1 MSADRIARHGFAP
14 GWLFFSF
21 IAALALL
28 KGIRMPNR
36 WATTHYLFNYQ
47 TGFMKRSLWGEV
59 LSRLLGGW
67 TSKYFVLAAVA
78 LAIFV
83 LLVSLLVVLCRRIPE
98 TPVRV
103 PFLVVFL
110 ASPALTFAAHLSGY
124 LEQIA
129 YVCILFLVLQ
139 RRSWPLQVLSA
150 CAAAILLPAV
160 HEAAVFWVGGLSA
173 LVVAAGP
180 LARGRRLAWRAGACA
195 LLILLWTAS
204 TLAVINNGKVTKER
218 AERVREDR
226 TAFADIRPR
235 QDAFQTLTVPLD
247 SSLADMRQR
256 WADRN
261 MQVEA
266 GYSALVFGPSLLFF
280 AVLAFRRVRRIDS
293 DRAGRIFAAL
303 LVVAAVAGP
312 LCLHVVGWD
321 THRWNAMA
329 AMNAGIAAAILLIAT
344 PAPADISAVQRPLAS
359 RLASAA
365 FALCLWNIAA
375 DPTLFDEY
383 GPAHPPFQY
392 QIQFLR
398 EAIESR
404 DPALWIP
411 RPGN

>member
-1 MSADRIARHGFAP
+1 MSADRSARASFAP

-47 TGFMKRSLWGEV
+47 TGFMKRALWGDV
-59 LSRLLGGW
+59 LWRVLGGW
-67 TSKYFVLAAVA
+67 TSKYFVLAMIA
-78 LAIFV
+78 LAIFAL
-83 LLVSLLVVLCRRIPE
+83 LLVLLVVLCRRIPE
-98 TPVRV
+98 TAVRV

-110 ASPALTFAAHLSGY
+110 ASPALTFAAHLAGY

-129 YVCILFLVLQ
+129 YIGVLFIVLQ
-139 RRSWPLQVLSA
+139 RRSWTLQVLSA

-160 HEAAVFWVGGLSA
+160 HEASVFWVGGLSA
-173 LVVAAGP
+173 LVVVAGP
-180 LARGRRLAWRAGACA
+180 LARGRRLVWRAGAC
-195 LLILLWTAS
+195 LLLMVLWSAS

-226 TAFADIRPR
+226 TAFADLRPR
-235 QDAFQTLTVPLD
+235 QDAFQTLTVPLSD
-247 SSLADMRQR
+247 SLADMRQR

-266 GYSALVFGPSLLFF
+266 GYSALVFGPSLAFF
-280 AVLAFRRVRRIDS
+280 SVLASRRIRRLDPDRVGRVLTAVLF
-293 DRAGRIFAAL
+293 
-303 LVVAAVAGP
+303 VAAAAGP
-312 LCLHVVGWD
+312 LCLHIAGWD

-329 AMNAGIAAAILLIAT
+329 AMNAGIAAAILLIA
-344 PAPADISAVQRPLAS
+344 APASSDASVVPRQMAS
-359 RLASAA
+359 RIATVG

-398 EAIESR
+398 EAISSR
-404 DPALWIP
+404 DPALWLP

>member
-1 MSADRIARHGFAP
+1 MSADRTARASFAP

-36 WATTHYLFNYQ
+36 WAATHYLFNYQ
-47 TGFMKRSLWGEV
+47 TGFMKRALWGDV
-59 LSRLLGGW
+59 LWRVLGGW

-78 LAIFV
+78 LALFAV
-83 LLVSLLVVLCRRIPE
+83 LLALLVVLSRRIPE

-103 PFLVVFL
+103 PFLIIFF
-110 ASPALTFAAHLSGY
+110 ASPALTFAAHLAGY

-129 YVCILFLVLQ
+129 YVVVLFVILQ
-139 RRSWPLQVLSA
+139 RRSWMLQVLSA
-150 CAAAILLPAV
+150 SAVAIVLPAV
-160 HEAAVFWVGGLSA
+160 HEASVFWVGGLSA

-180 LARGRRLAWRAGACA
+180 LAHGRRFAWRAGAC
-195 LLILLWTAS
+195 LLLAVLWSAS

-226 TAFADIRPR
+226 TAFADLRPR
-235 QDAFQTLTVPLD
+235 QDAFQTLTVPL
-247 SSLADMRQR
+247 SASLADMRQR

-261 MQVEA
+261 MQIEA
-266 GYSALVFGPSLLFF
+266 GYSALVFGPSLAFF
-280 AVLAFRRVRRIDS
+280 SVLALRRVRRIDA
-293 DRAGRIFAAL
+293 DRSVRVLGGVLAA
-303 LVVAAVAGP
+303 AAVAGP
-312 LCLHVVGWD
+312 LCLHIVGWD

-344 PAPADISAVQRPLAS
+344 PASIDVATVQRPLAS
-359 RLASAA
+359 RVTSVA
-365 FALCLWNIAA
+365 FALCVWNIAA

-383 GPAHPPFQY
+383 GPAHPPFHY
-392 QIQFLR
+392 HIQFLR

-404 DPALWIP
+404 DPSLWVP